1 MFAMTVMGCLPLT
14 AVVGASVLGLLLLN
28 TAELPGTNVPAMVVW
43 KVVGILMFVGL
54 LFVSVLIIP
63 LTAADSPVL

>member
-1 MFAMTVMGCLPLT
+1 MKCTALT
-14 AVVGASVLGLLLLN
+14 ADVGTSMLVLSLLN
-28 TAELPGTNVPAMVVW
+28 TAELPRTNVPAMVVW